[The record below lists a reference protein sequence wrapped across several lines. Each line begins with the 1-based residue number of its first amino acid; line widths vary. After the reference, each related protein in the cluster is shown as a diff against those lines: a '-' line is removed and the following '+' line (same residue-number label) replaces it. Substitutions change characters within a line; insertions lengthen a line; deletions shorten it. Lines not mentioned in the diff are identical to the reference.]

1 MEVYIEYVILDNLII
16 DYLIVVFTSMFLSC
30 RFQKRNIFLSV
41 LFGVVCAVVFPLYS
55 ITTFYLTCVKI
66 MTGLLMVLFLKKYAN
81 FREYLTT
88 CIVLFTL
95 TFVFGGLCLGVNS
108 MFGIE
113 TTGGQVLINGYSFP
127 VSVFVL
133 FASGYFYLFV
143 KLIKYVKH
151 KNSLSNFYFDVKID
165 LNDKEYFLRGY
176 LDSGNKLLDD
186 GSPVVVVPLKIFSKI
201 FKEYPLEK
209 IPLGSAPNNPHY
221 INTLSV
227 NNRDKMLV
235 LEIDKILISNSERNK
250 EYTNVKLGLS
260 KANFSSDFDIL
271 LHSTF

>member
-16 DYLIVVFTSMFLSC
+16 DYLIIFFTSMIMSC
-30 RFQKRNIFLSV
+30 KYNLKNIV
-41 LFGVVCAVVFPLYS
+41 VAVMFGVVGAVVFPLYY

-66 MTGLLMVLFLKKYAN
+66 MTGFLMVALLKKYAN

-88 CIVLFTL
+88 CIVLFTI
-95 TFVFGGLCLGVNS
+95 TFLFGGLCIGVNS

-113 TTGGQVLINGYSFP
+113 TSGGQVLINGYSFP

-143 KLIKYVKH
+143 QLIKYSKY
-151 KNSLSNFYFDVKID
+151 KNKLTNFYFDVQVV
-165 LNDKEYFLRGY
+165 LNSRRYFLRGY
-176 LDSGNKLLDD
+176 LDSGNKLLDN
-186 GSPVVVVPLKIFSKI
+186 GQPVVVVPFKIFLKV
-201 FKEYPLEK
+201 FKDYPIEK
-209 IPLGSAPNNPHY
+209 VVLGCAPNNPHY
-221 INTLSV
+221 INIISV
-227 NNRDKMLV
+227 SEMDKMLV
-235 LEIDKILISNSERNK
+235 LEIDKILIKNNEKNK

>member
-16 DYLIVVFTSMFLSC
+16 DYLIVIFTSMFLSC
-30 RFQKRNIFLSV
+30 KFKKNNILIAV
-41 LFGVVCAVVFPLYS
+41 AFGVVSAVVFPLYS
-55 ITTFYLTCVKI
+55 FTTFYLSCVKI
-66 MTGLLMVLFLKKYAN
+66 ITGLIMVLLLKKYAN
-81 FREYLTT
+81 FREFLTT

-95 TFVFGGLCLGVNS
+95 TFVFGGLCLGINS

-113 TTGGQVLINGYSFP
+113 TTGGQVLINGFAFP
-127 VSVFVL
+127 VSIFVL
-133 FASGYFYLFV
+133 LASGYFYLFIQ
-143 KLIKYVKH
+143 LIKYSKQKH
-151 KNSLSNFYFDVKID
+151 KLSNFYFDVEII
-165 LNDKEYFLRGY
+165 LNNKKYFLRGY

-186 GSPVVVVPLKIFSKI
+186 GTPVVVVPLKTFSKI

-209 IPLGSAPNNPHY
+209 IPLGLAPNNPHY
-221 INTLSV
+221 INTFSV
-227 NNRDKMLV
+227 NEVGKMLV
-235 LEIDKILISNSERNK
+235 LEIDKIEIKNNERNK